1 MKIYTKTGDKGM
13 TSLCDGSR
21 LSKDDMRI
29 EAYGT
34 LDELNANIGLLISLL
49 QADTLKE
56 GDTFVSLI
64 DFLVEIQ
71 EELFVIGGQL
81 ACAEMNEEGHLYT
94 QKLIKE
100 IETAKTKQKLEIETN
115 IDKLS
120 SQLPVQHH
128 FVLPGGTLPAAQS
141 HVCRTI
147 CRRAERRIVTLSH
160 IAIVSPEIFKFV
172 NRLSDYFFI
181 LSRYLNNDSGLSEKI
196 WKKYLQ
202 IRK

>member
-56 GDTFVSLI
+56 EDAVVNPI
-64 DFLVEIQ
+64 DILVAIQ

-81 ACAEMNEEGHLYT
+81 GCADIKEEDHLYT

-100 IETAKTKQKLEIETN
+100 IETN

-120 SQLPVQHH
+120 SNSLYSIILFYQEELYQQLKVMFVVQS
-128 FVLPGGTLPAAQS
+128 VAVQNVEL
-141 HVCRTI
+141 
-147 CRRAERRIVTLSH
+147 
-160 IAIVSPEIFKFV
+160 
-172 NRLSDYFFI
+172 
-181 LSRYLNNDSGLSEKI
+181 
-196 WKKYLQ
+196 
-202 IRK
+202 

>member
-81 ACAEMNEEGHLYT
+81 ACAEIKEDDRFCT
-94 QKLIKE
+94 QKLIE
-100 IETAKTKQKLEIETN
+100 EIETN

-120 SQLPVQHH
+120 SQLLFSIILFYQEELYQLLKVMFVVQS
-128 FVLPGGTLPAAQS
+128 VAVQNVEL
-141 HVCRTI
+141 
-147 CRRAERRIVTLSH
+147 
-160 IAIVSPEIFKFV
+160 
-172 NRLSDYFFI
+172 
-181 LSRYLNNDSGLSEKI
+181 
-196 WKKYLQ
+196 
-202 IRK
+202 

>member
-81 ACAEMNEEGHLYT
+81 ACAEIKEEDHLCT
-94 QKLIKE
+94 QKLIK
-100 IETAKTKQKLEIETN
+100 EIETN

-120 SQLPVQHH
+120 SQLPV
-128 FVLPGGTLPAAQS
+128 
-141 HVCRTI
+141 
-147 CRRAERRIVTLSH
+147 
-160 IAIVSPEIFKFV
+160 
-172 NRLSDYFFI
+172 
-181 LSRYLNNDSGLSEKI
+181 
-196 WKKYLQ
+196 
-202 IRK
+202 

>member
-56 GDTFVSLI
+56 EDSVVNPI
-64 DFLVEIQ
+64 DILVAIQ

-81 ACAEMNEEGHLYT
+81 ACADIKEEDHLYT
-94 QKLIKE
+94 QKLIK
-100 IETAKTKQKLEIETN
+100 EIETN

-128 FVLPGGTLPAAQS
+128 FILPGGTLSAAQS
-141 HVCRTI
+141 NVCRTI

-160 IAIVSPEIFKFV
+160 IATVSAEIFKFV

-181 LSRYLNNDSGLSEKI
+181 LSRYFNNDSGLSEKI
-196 WKKYLQ
+196 WKNTC
-202 IRK
+202 R

>member
-56 GDTFVSLI
+56 EDAVVNPIGI
-64 DFLVEIQ
+64 LVAIQ

-81 ACAEMNEEGHLYT
+81 ACADIKEEAHLYT
-94 QKLIKE
+94 QKLIK
-100 IETAKTKQKLEIETN
+100 EIETN

-128 FVLPGGTLPAAQS
+128 FILPGGTLSAAQS

-160 IAIVSPEIFKFV
+160 IATVSPEIFKFV

-181 LSRYLNNDSGLSEKI
+181 LSRYLNNDSGLSEKT
-196 WKKYLQ
+196 WKNTC
-202 IRK
+202 R

>member
-34 LDELNANIGLLISLL
+34 LDELKCEYRVLLISLL

-81 ACAEMNEEGHLYT
+81 ACAE
-94 QKLIKE
+94 IKE
-100 IETAKTKQKLEIETN
+100 DDRFAHKT
-115 IDKLS
+115 
-120 SQLPVQHH
+120 
-128 FVLPGGTLPAAQS
+128 
-141 HVCRTI
+141 
-147 CRRAERRIVTLSH
+147 
-160 IAIVSPEIFKFV
+160 
-172 NRLSDYFFI
+172 Y
-181 LSRYLNNDSGLSEKI
+181 
-196 WKKYLQ
+196 
-202 IRK
+202 

>member
-34 LDELNANIGLLISLL
+34 LDELNAHIGLLISLL
-49 QADTLKE
+49 QTSSSKE
-56 GDTFVSLI
+56 GVQSTSNLT
-64 DFLVEIQ
+64 DFLSEIQ
-71 EELFVIGGQL
+71 EELFVIGGEL
-81 ACAEMNEEGHLYT
+81 ARAEIKTEELVST
-94 QKLIKE
+94 QKLITK
-100 IETAKTKQKLEIETN
+100 IETI
-115 IDKLS
+115 IDELS

-147 CRRAERRIVTLSH
+147 CRRAERRIVALSH
-160 IAIVSPEIFKFV
+160 VATVSAKIFIFV

-181 LSRYLNNDSGLSEKI
+181 LSHYLNNDSGISEKT
-196 WKKYLQ
+196 WKNTC
-202 IRK
+202 R

>member
-56 GDTFVSLI
+56 EDAVVNPI
-64 DFLVEIQ
+64 DILVAIQ

-81 ACAEMNEEGHLYT
+81 ACADMKEEAHLYT

-100 IETAKTKQKLEIETN
+100 IETN
-115 IDKLS
+115 IDMFS

-196 WKKYLQ
+196 WKNTC
-202 IRK
+202 R

>member
-81 ACAEMNEEGHLYT
+81 ACAEIKDDRFWT
-94 QKLIKE
+94 QKLIK
-100 IETAKTKQKLEIETN
+100 AIETN
-115 IDKLS
+115 IHKLS

-181 LSRYLNNDSGLSEKI
+181 LSRYLNNDSGLSEKT
-196 WKKYLQ
+196 WKNTC
-202 IRK
+202 R

>member
-56 GDTFVSLI
+56 VDAVVNPI
-64 DFLVEIQ
+64 DILVAIQ

-81 ACAEMNEEGHLYT
+81 ACADMKEEDHLYT
-94 QKLIKE
+94 QKLIK
-100 IETAKTKQKLEIETN
+100 EIETN

-128 FVLPGGTLPAAQS
+128 FVLPGGTLSAAQS

-160 IAIVSPEIFKFV
+160 IATVSPEIFKFV

-181 LSRYLNNDSGLSEKI
+181 LSRYLNNDSGLSEKHG
-196 WKKYLQ
+196 KYLQ

>member
-1 MKIYTKTGDKGM
+1 
-13 TSLCDGSR
+13 
-21 LSKDDMRI
+21 MRI

-34 LDELNANIGLLISLL
+34 FDELNANIGLLISLL

-64 DFLVEIQ
+64 DFWWK
-71 EELFVIGGQL
+71 FKKNSCNCGQP
-81 ACAEMNEEGHLYT
+81 ACAEIKEDDRFCT
-94 QKLIKE
+94 QKRIRRY
-100 IETAKTKQKLEIETN
+100 ETN
-115 IDKLS
+115 IDKLP

-160 IAIVSPEIFKFV
+160 IVLVSP
-172 NRLSDYFFI
+172 
-181 LSRYLNNDSGLSEKI
+181 
-196 WKKYLQ
+196 
-202 IRK
+202 

>member
-21 LSKDDMRI
+21 LPKDDMRI

-81 ACAEMNEEGHLYT
+81 ACAEMKEEDHLYT

-100 IETAKTKQKLEIETN
+100 IEKILI
-115 IDKLS
+115 S
-120 SQLPVQHH
+120 SHRNSLYSIILFYQEELYQLLKVMFVVRFVAVQN
-128 FVLPGGTLPAAQS
+128 VES
-141 HVCRTI
+141 
-147 CRRAERRIVTLSH
+147 
-160 IAIVSPEIFKFV
+160 
-172 NRLSDYFFI
+172 
-181 LSRYLNNDSGLSEKI
+181 
-196 WKKYLQ
+196 
-202 IRK
+202 

>member
-1 MKIYTKTGDKGM
+1 M
-13 TSLCDGSR
+13 
-21 LSKDDMRI
+21 
-29 EAYGT
+29 
-34 LDELNANIGLLISLL
+34 
-49 QADTLKE
+49 
-56 GDTFVSLI
+56 
-64 DFLVEIQ
+64 EIQ

-81 ACAEMNEEGHLYT
+81 ACAEIKEDDRFCT
-94 QKLIKE
+94 QKLIK
-100 IETAKTKQKLEIETN
+100 EIETN

-160 IAIVSPEIFKFV
+160 IATVSPEIFEFV

-181 LSRYLNNDSGLSEKI
+181 LSRYLNNDSSLSEKI
-196 WKKYLQ
+196 WKNTC
-202 IRK
+202 R

>member
-49 QADTLKE
+49 QEDTLKE
-56 GDTFVSLI
+56 EDAVVNPI
-64 DFLVEIQ
+64 DILVAIQ

-81 ACAEMNEEGHLYT
+81 ACADMKEEEHLYT
-94 QKLIKE
+94 QKLIK
-100 IETAKTKQKLEIETN
+100 EIETN

-128 FVLPGGTLPAAQS
+128 FVLPGGTLLAAQS

-160 IAIVSPEIFKFV
+160 IATVSPEIFKFV

-181 LSRYLNNDSGLSEKI
+181 LSRYLNNDSGLSEKT
-196 WKKYLQ
+196 WKNTC
-202 IRK
+202 R

>member
-81 ACAEMNEEGHLYT
+81 ACAEIKGDDRFCT
-94 QKLIKE
+94 QKLIKV
-100 IETAKTKQKLEIETN
+100 IETN

-120 SQLPVQHH
+120 SHLPVQHH

-181 LSRYLNNDSGLSEKI
+181 LSRYLNNDSSLSEKT
-196 WKKYLQ
+196 WKNTC
-202 IRK
+202 R

>member
-56 GDTFVSLI
+56 GDTLSIQLI
-64 DFLVEIQ
+64 SWWQFKRNF
-71 EELFVIGGQL
+71 FVIGGQL
-81 ACAEMNEEGHLYT
+81 ACADMKEEDYLYT
-94 QKLIKE
+94 QKLIK
-100 IETAKTKQKLEIETN
+100 EIETN

-128 FVLPGGTLPAAQS
+128 FILPGGTLSAAQS

-181 LSRYLNNDSGLSEKI
+181 LSRYLNNDSGLSEKHG
-196 WKKYLQ
+196 KYLQ